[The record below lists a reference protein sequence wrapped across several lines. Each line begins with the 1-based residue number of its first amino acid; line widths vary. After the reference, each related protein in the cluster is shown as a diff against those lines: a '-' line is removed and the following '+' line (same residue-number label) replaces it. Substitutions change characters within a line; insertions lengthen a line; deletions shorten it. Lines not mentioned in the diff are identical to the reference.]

1 MIAIKVLNGI
11 QETEKVVVRVRR
23 SMRAHQ
29 AK

>member
-23 SMRAHQ
+23 SMRVHQ